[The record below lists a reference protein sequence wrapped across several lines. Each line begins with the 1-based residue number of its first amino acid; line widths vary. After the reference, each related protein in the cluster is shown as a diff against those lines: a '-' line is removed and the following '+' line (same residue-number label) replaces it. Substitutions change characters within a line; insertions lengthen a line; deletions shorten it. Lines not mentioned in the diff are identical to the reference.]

1 MSTARDVLL
10 GVALDGRY
18 RIDALI
24 ARGGMS
30 GVYLGVDL
38 RLDRPV
44 AVKVMDPRYSAD
56 PRFLSRLEF
65 EARSVA
71 RLKDPGLVPVYDQG
85 VDGEWAFLVME
96 LVEGGTLREL
106 LAERGPMP
114 PHAAAAVGIPVLGG
128 LGAAHAH
135 GLVHRDV
142 KPENVLISDGGEV
155 KVVDFGLVR
164 AIAAAGITSDSV
176 ILGTAAYLS
185 PEQVESTDAD
195 ARSDVYSFGIMLY
208 EMLTG
213 TTPFRGDTP
222 LALAYARLNSP
233 VPPPSRVIRGVPR
246 AFDDLVLTATARDP
260 ADRFADG
267 DEMLDALADVVT
279 ELHLPPF
286 TVPAP
291 QVSAE
296 RATALARRLADA
308 RPSGS
313 GPSGDADLDGVDGP
327 DRRRATRMMGDDGH
341 TRVDRRPPEDDVFDD
356 PYDDDRYDDGHAGDV
371 HDATPHGD
379 RPRPALLAAADAEV
393 GRRRRGRRRGW
404 IVTAV
409 VITLA
414 VAMAALGWWA
424 GVAVA
429 GADTPGT
436 APSAS
441 HRVEPSAPA
450 RVEPSAA
457 QHLRDEERQF
467 Q

>member
-128 LGAAHAH
+128 LGAAHAA

-142 KPENVLISDGGEV
+142 KPENVLISDAGEV

-185 PEQVESTDAD
+185 PEQVESADAD
-195 ARSDVYSFGIMLY
+195 ARTDIYSFGIMLF

-222 LALAYARLNSP
+222 LALAYARLRGD

-246 AFDDLVLTATARDP
+246 PFDELVLTATARDP
-260 ADRFADG
+260 RDRFADG
-267 DEMLDALADVVT
+267 DDMLDALDAVVT
-279 ELHLPPF
+279 DLRLPSF

-291 QVSAE
+291 RVSAE
-296 RATALARRLADA
+296 RATALARRLAES
-308 RPSGS
+308 RPSD
-313 GPSGDADLDGVDGP
+313 DADLDDLGP
-327 DRRRATRMMGDDGH
+327 DDVDPGHLRATRMMADG
-341 TRVDRRPPEDDVFDD
+341 TRVERRDGADDMDHRGHDDVYDRRGFHP
-356 PYDDDRYDDGHAGDV
+356 DDDI
-371 HDATPHGD
+371 P
-379 RPRPALLAAADAEV
+379 RPRPALLAAAQREI
-393 GRRRRGRRRGW
+393 GRRRRSRRRGW
-404 IVTAV
+404 IVACLV
-409 VITLA
+409 VVLAITLA
-414 VAMAALGWWA
+414 GLGWWA

-429 GADTPGT
+429 GADTLTSGRT
-436 APSAS
+436 AQHTTTS
-441 HRVEPSAPA
+441 
-450 RVEPSAA
+450 EPSAA
-457 QHLRDEERQF
+457 QHLRDEERQL

>member
-10 GVALDGRY
+10 GAALDGRY

-56 PRFLSRLEF
+56 PRFLARLEF

-114 PHAAAAVGIPVLGG
+114 PHAATAVGMPVLGG

-142 KPENVLISDGGEV
+142 KPENVLISDAGEV

-185 PEQVESTDAD
+185 PEQVESADAD
-195 ARSDVYSFGIMLY
+195 ARSDIYSFGILLY

-213 TTPFRGDTP
+213 STPFRGDTP
-222 LALAYARLNSP
+222 LALAYARLRGD

-246 AFDDLVLTATARDP
+246 AFDELVLTATARDP

-267 DEMLDALADVVT
+267 DDMLDALT
-279 ELHLPPF
+279 EVAGRLRLPPF

-291 QVSAE
+291 RVSAE
-296 RATALARRLADA
+296 RATALARRVAAARPDATARPDPDPADA
-308 RPSGS
+308 H
-313 GPSGDADLDGVDGP
+313 DE
-327 DRRRATRMMGDDGH
+327 DRRRATRMMGADGDAQH
-341 TRVDRRPPEDDVFDD
+341 TRLDRRVDADEMHDELDDD
-356 PYDDDRYDDGHAGDV
+356 PWDHHGVPDDRAL
-371 HDATPHGD
+371 GD
-379 RPRPALLAAADAEV
+379 RPRPALLAAADAEI

-404 IVTAV
+404 VMTAV
-409 VITLA
+409 ILVLAITL
-414 VAMAALGWWA
+414 AALGWWL
-424 GVAVA
+424 GVTVA
-429 GADTPGT
+429 GAQPT
-436 APSAS
+436 APGSVAAVS
-441 HRVEPSAPA
+441 TVAQIVSLPA
-450 RVEPSAA
+450 
-457 QHLRDEERQF
+457 D
-467 Q
+467 

>member
-128 LGAAHAH
+128 LGAAHAA

-142 KPENVLISDGGEV
+142 KPENVLISDAGEV

-185 PEQVESTDAD
+185 PEQVESADAD
-195 ARSDVYSFGIMLY
+195 ARSDVYSFGIMLF

-222 LALAYARLNSP
+222 LALAYARLRGD

-246 AFDDLVLTATARDP
+246 PFDELVLAATARDP
-260 ADRFADG
+260 RDRFADG
-267 DEMLDALADVVT
+267 DDMLDALADVVA
-279 ELHLPPF
+279 ELRLPSF

-291 QVSAE
+291 RVSAE
-296 RATALARRLADA
+296 RATALSRRLAES
-308 RPSGS
+308 RPSD
-313 GPSGDADLDGVDGP
+313 DADLDDLGP
-327 DRRRATRMMGDDGH
+327 DDVHPGRPNATRMMADGTRVERLDGVDDFGRQGHDDGVYDDQWGSH
-341 TRVDRRPPEDDVFDD
+341 PDDDV
-356 PYDDDRYDDGHAGDV
+356 PRA
-371 HDATPHGD
+371 
-379 RPRPALLAAADAEV
+379 RPALLAAAHREI
-393 GRRRRGRRRGW
+393 GRRRRSRRRGW
-404 IVTAV
+404 IVAGLV
-409 VITLA
+409 VVLA
-414 VAMAALGWWA
+414 IALAGLGWWA
-424 GVAVA
+424 GGAVA
-429 GADTPGT
+429 GADTVT
-436 APSAS
+436 AGRTAQHTTTWP
-441 HRVEPSAPA
+441 
-450 RVEPSAA
+450 EPSAA
-457 QHLRDEERQF
+457 QHLRDEERQL

>member
-1 MSTARDVLL
+1 VSTARDVLL

-56 PRFLSRLEF
+56 PRFLARLEF

-142 KPENVLISDGGEV
+142 KPENVLISDAGEV

-185 PEQVESTDAD
+185 PEQVESADAD
-195 ARSDVYSFGIMLY
+195 ARSDVYSFGIMLF

-222 LALAYARLNSP
+222 LALAYARLRGE

-246 AFDDLVLTATARDP
+246 PFDELVLTATARDP
-260 ADRFADG
+260 RERFVDG
-267 DEMLDALADVVT
+267 DDMLDALSDVVA
-279 ELHLPPF
+279 ELRLPSF

-291 QVSAE
+291 RVSAE
-296 RATALARRLADA
+296 RATALARRLAESRLPD
-308 RPSGS
+308 
-313 GPSGDADLDGVDGP
+313 DADHDGLDPGGGDP
-327 DRRRATRMMGDDGH
+327 ARRGATRMMGVGDGTRVERRDGFDHDPTDDGSGDP
-341 TRVDRRPPEDDVFDD
+341 DRAAHDRFDDDVV
-356 PYDDDRYDDGHAGDV
+356 PV
-371 HDATPHGD
+371 
-379 RPRPALLAAADAEV
+379 RPAMLAAAEREV
-393 GRRRRGRRRGW
+393 ARRRRGRRRGW
-404 IVTAV
+404 IVAGLV
-409 VITLA
+409 VVLALTLA
-414 VAMAALGWWA
+414 GLGWWA
-424 GVAVA
+424 GVTVA
-429 GADTPGT
+429 GADTTPSTTVRSTG
-436 APSAS
+436 AP
-441 HRVEPSAPA
+441 PD
-450 RVEPSAA
+450 PSAA
-457 QHLRDEERQF
+457 QHLRHEERQF

>member
-56 PRFLSRLEF
+56 PRFLARLEF

-142 KPENVLISDGGEV
+142 KPENVLISDAGEV

-185 PEQVESTDAD
+185 PEQVESADAD
-195 ARSDVYSFGIMLY
+195 ARSDVYSFGIMLF

-213 TTPFRGDTP
+213 ITPFRGDTP
-222 LALAYARLNSP
+222 LALAYARLRGD

-246 AFDDLVLTATARDP
+246 PFDELVLTATSRDP
-260 ADRFADG
+260 ARRFADG
-267 DEMLDALADVVT
+267 DDMLDALSDVVA
-279 ELHLPPF
+279 ELRLPSF

-291 QVSAE
+291 RVSAE
-296 RATALARRLADA
+296 RATALARRLAES
-308 RPSGS
+308 RPSE
-313 GPSGDADLDGVDGP
+313 DADLGDEGPVDP
-327 DRRRATRMMGDDGH
+327 DRPRATRMMGVGDGTRVERRDGRDDHDDHDGH
-341 TRVDRRPPEDDVFDD
+341 DERFDD
-356 PYDDDRYDDGHAGDV
+356 DEPE
-371 HDATPHGD
+371 
-379 RPRPALLAAADAEV
+379 RPALVAAARREV
-393 GRRRRGRRRGW
+393 DRRRRGRRRGW
-404 IVTAV
+404 IVAAIV
-409 VITLA
+409 VALAIT
-414 VAMAALGWWA
+414 VAGLGWWA

-429 GADTPGT
+429 GADTVTGSST
-436 APSAS
+436 GAT
-441 HRVEPSAPA
+441 VQT
-450 RVEPSAA
+450 EPSAA

>member
-142 KPENVLISDGGEV
+142 KPENVLISDAGEV

-185 PEQVESTDAD
+185 PEQVESADAD
-195 ARSDVYSFGIMLY
+195 ARSDVYSFGIMLF

-222 LALAYARLNSP
+222 LALAYARLRGD

-246 AFDDLVLTATARDP
+246 PFDDLVLTATARDP
-260 ADRFADG
+260 RDRFADG
-267 DEMLDALADVVT
+267 DDMLDALSDVVT
-279 ELHLPPF
+279 ELRLPSF

-291 QVSAE
+291 RVSAE
-296 RATALARRLADA
+296 RATALARRVAEA
-308 RPSGS
+308 RPS
-313 GPSGDADLDGVDGP
+313 DDTDLDDVAP
-327 DRRRATRMMGDDGH
+327 DELDPGRPRTTRMMGDGTRVERRDAFDEPGDRGYDHDGH
-341 TRVDRRPPEDDVFDD
+341 VEP
-356 PYDDDRYDDGHAGDV
+356 A
-371 HDATPHGD
+371 
-379 RPRPALLAAADAEV
+379 RPALLAAAQREV
-393 GRRRRGRRRGW
+393 GRRRAGRRRGW
-404 IVTAV
+404 IVAGLV
-409 VITLA
+409 VVMA
-414 VAMAALGWWA
+414 VALAGLGWWA
-424 GVAVA
+424 GAAIA
-429 GADTPGT
+429 GADTLVASSGTAASSTAPGT
-436 APSAS
+436 
-441 HRVEPSAPA
+441 
-450 RVEPSAA
+450 SAA
-457 QHLRDEERQF
+457 QHLRDEERQL